1 MPNIASALK
10 SEISRVARKE
20 VRAETASTKK
30 ASTTHRREIA
40 ALKKRM
46 QALEQHLRRSHKVGV
61 KAAPAV
67 ETETSNTPSRFS
79 PKGLKSLRRRLGLSA
94 HDCGVLIGAAGQ
106 SIYNW
111 EEGKTRPQAK
121 YLAPLA
127 FLKTKG
133 KKEVAARLEYLKTS
147 PSS

>member
-1 MPNIASALK
+1 MPNIAAVLK

-30 ASTTHRREIA
+30 ASSAHRTEIA
-40 ALKKRM
+40 ALKKRV
-46 QALEQHLRRSHKVGV
+46 QALEQHLRRLNKVGA
-61 KAAPAV
+61 KPTPAV
-67 ETETSNTPSRFS
+67 EPETADSPSRFS

-94 HDCGVLIGAAGQ
+94 HDCGVLIGASSQ

-121 YLAPLA
+121 YLAAVA
-127 FLKTKG
+127 FLKTKS
-133 KKEVAARLEYLKTS
+133 KKDVTARLLALKA
-147 PSS
+147 